1 MVEIQLLSGEQ
12 TRSFSDQLVDI
23 YQAAFAQAP
32 YYETLPDFLSFIGRL
47 SYHARQDGFRCAAA
61 LSTADR
67 ALIGFSYGFP
77 GRRGSWLYD
86 LVAPHLAPDQRARY
100 LSDFFEFAEL
110 AVLPA
115 WQGLGLGSQLHDALL
130 SGLDYRSAC
139 LATADADTPAR
150 RLYLGRGW
158 VALLNG
164 LAMPGTEL
172 KFEILG
178 KELK

>member
-12 TRSFSDQLVDI
+12 TRLLSDPLVDI
-23 YQAAFAQAP
+23 YQAAFSQAP

-47 SYHARQDGFRCAAA
+47 SYHARQDGFRCAVAR
-61 LSTADR
+61 SSADQ
-67 ALIGFSYGFP
+67 AVVGFGYGFP

-86 LVAPHLAPDQRARY
+86 LAAPYLAPEQRARY

-115 WQGLGLGSQLHDALL
+115 WQGQGLGGRLHDALL
-130 SGLDYRSAC
+130 SGLDSRSAC
-139 LATADADTPAR
+139 LATADVDTPAR
-150 RLYLGRGW
+150 RLYHSRGW
-158 VALLNG
+158 IPLLSG
-164 LAMPGTEL
+164 LALPGTDL

-178 KELK
+178 KELQ